1 MPCDFTDA
9 CNDHDICYATCNK
22 GKENCDK
29 DLLAAMRGVCD
40 RELSWLTPLA
50 KSRCYGLAR
59 LYWSAVNYFGDD
71 PYEEAQDMACEWEE
85 CCEEE

>member
-1 MPCDFTDA
+1 
-9 CNDHDICYATCNK
+9 
-22 GKENCDK
+22 
-29 DLLAAMRGVCD
+29 MRGVCD

-71 PYEEAQDMACEWEE
+71 PYEEAQDTACEWEE
-85 CCEEE
+85 CCEKE